1 MSDVK
6 AWIEAIRPKT
16 LPVSVAGVTAACACA
31 LAHGCFA
38 WPQALLC
45 LTFAVL
51 AQVASNFANEYYDF
65 RAGLDRPGREGPRRG
80 VTEGDITPRAML
92 LATYLTLAL
101 ASAVGLSLVYWGGW
115 LLIPAGLLIAVG
127 AIAYS
132 AGPYPLSHHALGEV
146 AVVTFFGIVPVCLTF
161 WLMAGYITADVVYT
175 SVAVGLAGANVLVV
189 NNYRDRDDDLAV
201 GKRTLAVVIGPAH
214 TLELYSLNW
223 GIAAILLFVADTGNL
238 WIALVVALLGQAIR
252 RYIQSHTGH
261 ALNPALGMTAML
273 TLATTIALVVNALL

>member
-1 MSDVK
+1 M
-6 AWIEAIRPKT
+6 
-16 LPVSVAGVTAACACA
+16 
-31 LAHGCFA
+31 
-38 WPQALLC
+38 
-45 LTFAVL
+45 
-51 AQVASNFANEYYDF
+51 
-65 RAGLDRPGREGPRRG
+65 
-80 VTEGDITPRAML
+80 
-92 LATYLTLAL
+92 ATYLTLAL

-161 WLMAGYITADVVYT
+161 WLMVGYMSYDVVLT

-189 NNYRDRDDDLAV
+189 NNYRDRDDDFAV

-214 TLELYSLNW
+214 MLELYSLNW
-223 GIAAILLFVADTGNL
+223 TVAAILLFVADTGNL

-252 RYIQSHTGH
+252 RYIEGHTGH

-273 TLATTIALVVNALL
+273 TLATTIALVIASLI